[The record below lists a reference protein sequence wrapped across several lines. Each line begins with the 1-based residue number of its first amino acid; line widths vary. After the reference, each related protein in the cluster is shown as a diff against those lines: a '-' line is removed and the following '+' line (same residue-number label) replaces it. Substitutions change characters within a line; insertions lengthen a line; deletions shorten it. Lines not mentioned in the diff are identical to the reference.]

1 MILSEMYSDGS
12 EFLLGLLC
20 LFHLTF
26 AICLVSRMQH
36 NTDKQNPGR
45 KFWNKIVKANETG
58 HEQKS
63 FIPTFSCF
71 LTAIAKG

>member
-1 MILSEMYSDGS
+1 MYSDGS

-26 AICLVSRMQH
+26 ARYLVSKMQH

-45 KFWNKIVKANETG
+45 NFWNKIVKANETG
-58 HEQKS
+58 HEQKN
-63 FIPTFSCF
+63 FISTFLCF